1 MSTKKAFFRLKDKQ
15 IKETLA
21 RILKVSVEAIEK
33 FKDSDEYSDKL
44 CNYYVEGFDLFRN
57 YLTKH
62 NPELDFSKL
71 DMEEV
76 EREILAN
83 RCSEA
88 IAENVEAMEVIATT
102 ALANLSSSNLL

>member
-44 CNYYVEGFDLFRN
+44 CNYYVEGFDL
-57 YLTKH
+57 
-62 NPELDFSKL
+62 
-71 DMEEV
+71 V

-102 ALANLSSSNLL
+102 ALANPSSSNLL

>member
-44 CNYYVEGFDLFRN
+44 CNYYVEGFDQ
-57 YLTKH
+57 
-62 NPELDFSKL
+62 
-71 DMEEV
+71 V
-76 EREILAN
+76 EREILAS

-102 ALANLSSSNLL
+102 ALANPSSSNLL